1 MNIFKKIAAL
11 ATAAAVCFGLVGCHP
26 KNEVALTIGGI
37 DYTSAFYMCALLQA
51 DGEAKGQIQEAYQEE
66 DEDADVTD
74 IDYYKEE
81 IDGQK
86 FEDWVK
92 DRALEICRTYAY
104 VETICDEK
112 SIEISSEDLET
123 AESYADNYWNSYGYS
138 AYYGANGVSYDTFKE
153 FFTYSSLM
161 QTYFLS
167 IYGKEGGDP
176 VPEED
181 VKAALSE
188 KFVLANSL
196 TVSLK
201 DDSGNDL
208 SEEDAAEEKTKLEGY
223 KTRLDNGEAFKT
235 IYEEENGTQT
245 TNTTDSEEEEQ
256 PQDTLAQVF
265 GNEDTESYASDYYDD
280 IAAMKVGESKI
291 IEDEENSQ
299 LLLVLK
305 KDILEDPYYLNNM
318 YDYIL
323 NLLKYDEFEE
333 EMQEKSLELE
343 FDENKFATNRFKVN
357 KIKSGTEA

>member
-1 MNIFKKIAAL
+1 MNMFKKIAAL

-81 IDGQK
+81 IEGQK

-104 VETICDEK
+104 VETACDEEGV
-112 SIEISSEDLET
+112 EISSEDLET
-123 AESYADNYWNSYGYS
+123 AESYADNYWNAYGYS

-167 IYGKEGGDP
+167 IYGKEGSDP

-181 VKAALSE
+181 VKTALSE
-188 KFVLANSL
+188 KFVLADSL
-196 TVSLK
+196 TVSLR

-223 KTRLDNGEAFKT
+223 KTRLDNGEDFKT
-235 IYEEENGTQT
+235 IYEEENGEQT
-245 TNTTDSEEEEQ
+245 ASTADSEEEQ

-265 GNEDTESYASDYYDD
+265 GNEDTESYASDYYED
-280 IAAMKVGESKI
+280 IAALKVGESKI

-323 NLLKYDEFEE
+323 NLLKYDAFEE

-343 FDENKFATNRFKVN
+343 FDENKFATNRFKVK

>member
-1 MNIFKKIAAL
+1 MNICKKIAAFV
-11 ATAAAVCFGLVGCHP
+11 TAAAICFGLVGCHP

-37 DYTSAFYMCALLQA
+37 DYTSSFYMCALLQA
-51 DGEAKGQIQEAYQEE
+51 DGEAKGKIQEAYQEE

-74 IDYYKEE
+74 IDYYKEK
-81 IDGQK
+81 IDGEK

-92 DRALEICRTYAY
+92 ARALELCRTYAY

-112 SIEISSEDLET
+112 DIKISGEDLET
-123 AESYADNYWNSYGYS
+123 AESYANNYWNAYGYS

-167 IYGKEGGDP
+167 IYGKEGTEP
-176 VPEED
+176 VAEAD

-188 KFVLANSL
+188 KFALANSL
-196 TVSLK
+196 TLSLK
-201 DDSGNDL
+201 DESGNAL
-208 SEEDAAEEKTKLEGY
+208 SEEKVAESKTKLEGY
-223 KTRLDNGEAFKT
+223 KARLDKGEAFKT
-235 IYEEENGTQT
+235 IYEEENGEQSADTST
-245 TNTTDSEEEEQ
+245 TEEEK

-265 GNEDTESYASDYYDD
+265 GNEDTESYASDYYGD
-280 IAAMKVGESKI
+280 IAALKVGETKI
-291 IEDEENSQ
+291 IEDEENAQ

-305 KDILEDPYYLNNM
+305 KDIMADPYYLNNM

-323 NLLKYDEFEE
+323 NLLKFDAFEE
-333 EMQEKSLELE
+333 QMQEKSLELE
-343 FDENKFATNRFKVN
+343 FKENKFATGRFKVK